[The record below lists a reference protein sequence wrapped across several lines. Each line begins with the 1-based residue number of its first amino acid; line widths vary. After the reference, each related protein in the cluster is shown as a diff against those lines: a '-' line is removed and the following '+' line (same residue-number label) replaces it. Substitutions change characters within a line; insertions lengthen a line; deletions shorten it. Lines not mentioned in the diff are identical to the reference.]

1 MTTLAA
7 AILAGTCSPWRSH
20 VIMHPCNHDILNYT
34 EKTKICP
41 ACTVLYVRKAVEN
54 KNDPLTL
61 CTQGSYYKYNT
72 Y

>member
-1 MTTLAA
+1 
-7 AILAGTCSPWRSH
+7 
-20 VIMHPCNHDILNYT
+20 MHPCSHDILNYT

-61 CTQGSYYKYNT
+61 CTQGNYFKYNT
-72 Y
+72 YRKYLDPILGFLIIDKTY

>member
-1 MTTLAA
+1 
-7 AILAGTCSPWRSH
+7 
-20 VIMHPCNHDILNYT
+20 MHPCSHDILNYT